1 MRRPRYL
8 ALIHRMEY
16 QKGER
21 AAQEENPG
29 DLKGSH
35 LSIQQISLPVP
46 ECEKTTQ
53 DQGGKTSKRI
63 RENSTQ

>member
-1 MRRPRYL
+1 
-8 ALIHRMEY
+8 MEY

-53 DQGGKTSKRI
+53 ERG
-63 RENSTQ
+63 ENLQKD